1 MMKRIEDLIRDFA
14 GADAAPASLA
24 GCPVR
29 LGRPNKVN
37 IIALGDVGTTMLT
50 GLILLGGEVISEI
63 GIFDISEKNT
73 ARLEIEMNQIRYPF
87 TGSLRDD
94 ACNESGAGDADRKK
108 TADPRC
114 LPKVKAV
121 SEREL
126 FDCDMLVFC
135 ASKGVPPVG
144 EGGDVRM
151 AQLSANRELVKY
163 YGKLAAAADGGTGF
177 KGLIAVVSDPVDP
190 LALCMLRASGL
201 KPWQVQG
208 CGLGVMN
215 ARALYYAEKDERF
228 ARYSA
233 EGRAF
238 GPHGADLVIADSV
251 TDYDDVLS
259 RELTEMA
266 ITANLKVRDLGYK
279 PYIAPAVSS
288 AAITLILTLKGEW
301 NYSSVYIGTETDGA
315 FLGIKNRVTADGR
328 EYEDLPLSDELYA
341 RIKKA
346 YEGLRQLG

>member
-14 GADAAPASLA
+14 GEEASPASLA

-50 GLILLGGEVISEI
+50 GLILLGGDVISEI
-63 GIFDISEKNT
+63 GIFDISENNT

-87 TGSLRDD
+87 TGSCSD
-94 ACNESGAGDADRKK
+94 GAAMNR
-108 TADPRC
+108 

-121 SEREL
+121 TESEL

-163 YGKLAAAADGGTGF
+163 YGKLAAAAECGTGF

-190 LALCMLRASGL
+190 LALCMLRSSGL

-215 ARALYYAEKDERF
+215 ARALYYSEKDGRF
-228 ARYSA
+228 ARYA
-233 EGRAF
+233 ADGRAF

-251 TDYDDVLS
+251 TDYNEAIS
-259 RELTEMA
+259 RELTDMA

-279 PYIAPAVSS
+279 PYIAPAISS
-288 AAITLILTLKGEW
+288 AAITLILTLRGEW
-301 NYSSVYIGTETDGA
+301 NYSSVYIGTDTDGA
-315 FLGIKNRVTADGR
+315 FLGIKNRVTTAGR
-328 EYEDLPLSDELYA
+328 EYEDLQLPEKLYD